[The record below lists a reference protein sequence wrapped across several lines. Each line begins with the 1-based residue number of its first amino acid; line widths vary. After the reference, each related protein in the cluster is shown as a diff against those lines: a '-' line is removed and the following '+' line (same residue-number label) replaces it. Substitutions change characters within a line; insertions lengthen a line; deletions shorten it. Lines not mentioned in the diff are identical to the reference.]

1 MSYRPLA
8 LRTGKPRPGA
18 VPTRTNTR
26 SVTSEVG
33 RSDST
38 DDEDMQDRYRPTPS
52 RAEDGVEP
60 GDARITPPEDAIDE
74 TSHKYYAEDAWLP
87 AKM

>member
-1 MSYRPLA
+1 
-8 LRTGKPRPGA
+8 
-18 VPTRTNTR
+18 
-26 SVTSEVG
+26 
-33 RSDST
+33 
-38 DDEDMQDRYRPTPS
+38 MQDRYRPTPS